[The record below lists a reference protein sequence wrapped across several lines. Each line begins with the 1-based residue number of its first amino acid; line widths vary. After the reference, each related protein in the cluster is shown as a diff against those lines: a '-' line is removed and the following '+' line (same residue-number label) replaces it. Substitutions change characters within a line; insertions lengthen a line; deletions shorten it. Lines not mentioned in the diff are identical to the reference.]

1 MKSNRSQKREG
12 ITFFVVSTIFDSFE
26 VSNDIAMI
34 IFLMLKKN
42 SLMMPTIMVK
52 RMMKM
57 MLTTLMKIM
66 MMMMV
71 MMVMM
76 MIIMM
81 MTTLMTMKVAFLT
94 LFSGRGA
101 LCDPRPNGES
111 TQQHQQVDQ

>member
-26 VSNDIAMI
+26 VSNDIAVI
-34 IFLMLKKN
+34 LFLMLKKN
-42 SLMMPTIMVK
+42 SLMMPTIMFK

-57 MLTTLMKIM
+57 MLTTLVGI
-66 MMMMV
+66 
-71 MMVMM
+71 M

-81 MTTLMTMKVAFLT
+81 MTTLMTMKMAFLT

-101 LCDPRPNGES
+101 LCDPRPNCES
-111 TQQHQQVDQ
+111 AQQHQQVDQ